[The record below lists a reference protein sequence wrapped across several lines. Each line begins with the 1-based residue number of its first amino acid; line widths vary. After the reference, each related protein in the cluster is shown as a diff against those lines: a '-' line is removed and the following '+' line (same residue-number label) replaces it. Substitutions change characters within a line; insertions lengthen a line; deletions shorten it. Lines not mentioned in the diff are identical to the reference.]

1 MSNTTLA
8 APPAPTE
15 QRLARPSA
23 AFGTRGIIISQY
35 DELVRFAETVSNSGL
50 APKGMEKPQAVFVAV
65 QMGLEVGLTPMAA
78 LQNVAVVNGRPTL
91 WGDAQLAVCRGTG
104 ELETF
109 EEWFEVGGVK
119 TTRNPA
125 EYKDDTAAVCKV
137 KRAGGQEV
145 ESAFSVADAKRA
157 GLWGK
162 AGPWTQ
168 YPFRMLRNRARSF
181 ALRDTFGDALKGF
194 RSAEEVK
201 DEEPERD
208 VTPPNAAASA
218 LFNQPASLPEPVA
231 KPAVNM
237 GKAPATVVERAR
249 ARGAGKPAIREEM
262 AKAAASVVEGAS
274 PAEET
279 RVESA
284 RDAAPADLLDVPA
297 KSLPELVAARC
308 EADGVT
314 WPEVAE
320 ALHANGLT
328 DPVYDSPTAA
338 SDEELAEALRMWSQV
353 VAAVKAMR
361 KGGEA

>member
-231 KPAVNM
+231 KPAVNT

-249 ARGAGKPAIREEM
+249 ARGAGKPVAP
-262 AKAAASVVEGAS
+262 VVDAPA
-274 PAEET
+274 PAELSG
-279 RVESA
+279 VESA

-297 KSLPELVAARC
+297 KSLTELVAERC

-320 ALHANGLT
+320 ALHANGLADVVFDRSEDT
-328 DPVYDSPTAA
+328 PEPI
-338 SDEELAEALRMWSQV
+338 LAEALRMWSQV

-361 KGGEA
+361 KGGVA

>member
-1 MSNTTLA
+1 MSNTNLA

-23 AFGTRGIIISQY
+23 AFGSRGIIISQY

-137 KRAGGQEV
+137 KRTGGQEV

-194 RSAEEVK
+194 RSAEEAK
-201 DEEPERD
+201 DDEPERD

-218 LFNQPASLPEPVA
+218 LFKDQPAALPAPVE
-231 KPAVNM
+231 
-237 GKAPATVVERAR
+237 KAAAPVVERAR
-249 ARGAGKPAIREEM
+249 SRGVGRQ
-262 AKAAASVVEGAS
+262 AAAPVPAPVVAAAPET
-274 PAEET
+274 PAAGEFSG
-279 RVESA
+279 VESA
-284 RDAAPADLLDVPA
+284 RADEAPGLLDVPA
-297 KSLPELVAARC
+297 EPMARQVAKLC
-308 EADGVT
+308 ERDGVT
-314 WPEVAE
+314 WPQVAE
-320 ALHANGLT
+320 ALHANGLA
-328 DPVYDSPTAA
+328 DAVFDRPEDVP
-338 SDEELAEALRMWSQV
+338 EEVLAEALRMWAQV

>member
-8 APPAPTE
+8 APSAQTD

-23 AFGTRGIIISQY
+23 AFGSRGIIISQY
-35 DELVRFAETVSNSGL
+35 DELVRFAETVANSGL
-50 APKGMEKPQAVFVAV
+50 SPKGMEKPQAVFVAV

-109 EEWFEVGGVK
+109 EEWFEVAGQR
-119 TTRNPA
+119 TSRNPS

-194 RSAEEVK
+194 RSAEEAR
-201 DEEPERD
+201 DDEPERD
-208 VTPPNAAASA
+208 VTPPSAAASKLFQQPPPAA
-218 LFNQPASLPEPVA
+218 LPDTPAETAPRARSPRQPRAAAPVQVVA
-231 KPAVNM
+231 ES
-237 GKAPATVVERAR
+237 APA
-249 ARGAGKPAIREEM
+249 
-262 AKAAASVVEGAS
+262 AS
-274 PAEET
+274 PG
-279 RVESA
+279 VESA
-284 RDAAPADLLDVPA
+284 RADEVPGLLDVPA
-297 KSLPELVAARC
+297 ESLAAQVAKLC
-308 EADGVT
+308 ERASVS
-314 WPEVAE
+314 WSEVSE
-320 ALHANGLT
+320 ALHANGLA
-328 DPVYDSPTAA
+328 DAVFDRPEDVP
-338 SDEELAEALRMWSQV
+338 EEVLAEALRMWAQV

-361 KGGEA
+361 KGGAA